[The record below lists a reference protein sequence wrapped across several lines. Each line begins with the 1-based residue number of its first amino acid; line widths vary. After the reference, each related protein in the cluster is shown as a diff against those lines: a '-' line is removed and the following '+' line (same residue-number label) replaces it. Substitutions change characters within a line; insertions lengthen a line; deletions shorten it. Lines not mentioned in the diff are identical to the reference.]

1 MSIRRKPRQ
10 RALPDSNRLSSM
22 TTAELLDIVE
32 SSLMLAGPLYA
43 GVRKNS
49 VDEWSLQCLHT
60 QLAQALMGV
69 DELTRRSR

>member
-10 RALPDSNRLSSM
+10 RALPESNRLSGM
-22 TTAELLDIVE
+22 TTGELLDIVE

-49 VDEWSLQCLHT
+49 IDEWSLQCLHT
-60 QLAQALMGV
+60 QLAQAMLGV

>member
-10 RALPDSNRLSSM
+10 RALPDSNRLSGM
-22 TTAELLDIVE
+22 TTGELLDIVE

-49 VDEWSLQCLHT
+49 VDEWSLQCLRI
-60 QLAQALMGV
+60 QLEQASMGV
-69 DELTRRSR
+69 NELTRRSR